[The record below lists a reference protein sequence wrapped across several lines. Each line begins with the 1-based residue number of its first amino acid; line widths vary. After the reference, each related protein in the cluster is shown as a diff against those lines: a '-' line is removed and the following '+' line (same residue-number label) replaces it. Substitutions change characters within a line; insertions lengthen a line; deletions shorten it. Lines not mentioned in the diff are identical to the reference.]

1 MGHPYGF
8 FSRTTSNLTNM
19 VVFCLWT
26 PGMRGQPLEGAQDLL
41 SLPPPQLTNP
51 FHTPAPSILTS
62 SSSEMLRSR
71 MVSDLRANSGRFLDT
86 SPWTPNENTDEFLLN
101 SAYGIY
107 PGLRLIKRTRWILT
121 LLRWYGGLNILKLGF
136 HGGNTS
142 LPYAGNFLFSLQGF
156 SSPLFFLVLLQLWTS
171 TSVGYFVCQ
180 TTKSG

>member
-1 MGHPYGF
+1 
-8 FSRTTSNLTNM
+8 M

-71 MVSDLRANSGRFLDT
+71 MVSDLRAKSGRFLDT
-86 SPWTPNENTDEFLLN
+86 SPWTQNENTDEFLLN

-107 PGLRLIKRTRWILT
+107 PGLWLIKRTRWILT

-156 SSPLFFLVLLQLWTS
+156 SPHYSFLSYCSFGLQLALAILS
-171 TSVGYFVCQ
+171 AKPQ
-180 TTKSG
+180 NQDKSHHWQEKSYNRVTAL